1 MNPSLTSP
9 WVLLAA
15 VVIAAI
21 AVGCSTNQALPVV
34 ESACRATAFPPPH
47 DGVHPCSAPEVLHAA
62 VSSLYE
68 LNPLAGRDTSATL
81 AAARPL
87 LQPAFAAEAR
97 VGMHGWAPISAGQW
111 QDWVAR
117 KVELSTEVR
126 VRADDLLPDTASS
139 ASRVLSVTMT
149 PTTDLTTIA
158 FTVYARATRHYS
170 DSAWLLAELR
180 VLP

>member
-21 AVGCSTNQALPVV
+21 AVGCSTNQARPVV
-34 ESACRATAFPPPH
+34 EPACRATAFPPPH

-62 VSSLYE
+62 VSSLYG
-68 LNPLAGRDTSATL
+68 LDPLAGRDASATL

-97 VGMHGWAPISAGQW
+97 GGMHGCAPISAMRW
-111 QDWVAR
+111 QDWIDEKVA
-117 KVELSTEVR
+117 VSTEVR
-126 VRADDLLPDTASS
+126 VRADDHPPDTATSS
-139 ASRVLSVTMT
+139 SRVLSVTIT
-149 PTTDLTTIA
+149 PTGQAPIVFA
-158 FTVYARATRHYS
+158 VYARAVRQSTEN
-170 DSAWLLAELR
+170 AWLLADLR
-180 VLP
+180 ALS